1 MKKCLVIIGLLL
13 AAAVAGSAQNPL
25 PNDPAVKVG
34 KLDNGMTYYIRHND
48 KPAQRAEFYL
58 ATHVGAIQETP
69 DQDGLAHFLE
79 HMCFNGLKNLPGK
92 QMLEYLQSIGAEFGR
107 NINAATGVES
117 TQYML
122 NNIPVTREGII
133 DTCLL
138 VMHDYSHF
146 VLNEQEEIDSERGVI
161 IEERRTRRNAS
172 WRIYEQDKQYMYK
185 GSKYADCSLI
195 GSQENLE
202 TFKRESLVNFYETW
216 YRPDNQALIVVGDI
230 DVDQIEGK
238 IKTLFADIPAPVNPK
253 AKDVIKVP
261 DNVEPIVGVVTDPEL
276 PNSEIEIIW
285 KSEPIPTEYRN
296 TDIAFV
302 TELVKDVISTV
313 MNERFQDITSKP
325 DAPFLSGGLFCT
337 ALCETCDV
345 IFGDVAFKDGEYLSA
360 LEAFYTEIEKVKRFG
375 FSDSEIQRAKDEL
388 ISRAEKRAE
397 GEDSRK
403 NAEFVRPIINS
414 FFNNTPYMVP
424 SVEAQLTKQLLGM
437 LPAQVFNQ
445 TIAQAITDENLVVI
459 YNGPQKEGLVNPT
472 EAQLLEVIAKVK
484 ASEIARNAEEQID
497 SQFVDPSTLKGSKI
511 KKSAKLKATSVVWDP
526 INQWKIKKNVPLS
539 ADVTEWTLANGVKVA
554 FLQTDY
560 KKDQVMFRLVKDGG
574 TSLIP
579 TEDLPSFED
588 NILALFQRNCGVSK
602 YPSSTVSKML
612 AGKQVNVAP
621 YLEGMTHGIS
631 GNCQPKDLETAFQ
644 LFYLLFTDPRFDPD
658 EYNVGKQQI
667 AAVLPNLLQT
677 PDFKFQQ
684 ELERTISGGHPR
696 TVVLDEDVLA
706 KADIAVVERNYRKLF
721 NDAAGAVVYI
731 VGNVDAETLKPLV
744 EKYIGSL
751 PKGKKAL
758 KWVDTGERIPS
769 GRVVNEFKVDMQTP
783 KTTVFQFYTDY
794 DIKYSVAEKVSLLA
808 ANNII
813 DMVYTE
819 TLREEEG
826 GTYGAQTMTSYNK
839 YPVDR
844 AVIQVYFDTNPSS
857 ADKLRE
863 LATAGLKKLA
873 TEGPTAEQM
882 TRVTENLKK
891 NIPEK
896 RIQNNYWMDVINHWY
911 RFGKADYDVEY
922 EAAVNALTAESV
934 RDVVAKILATGNF
947 GEVVMSPDKSVERE

>member
-1 MKKCLVIIGLLL
+1 MKKVLIFV
-13 AAAVAGSAQNPL
+13 AAVFGSAVLGSAQNPL

-107 NINAATGVES
+107 NINAGTGVES

-122 NNIPVTREGII
+122 NNMPVTREGII

-146 VLNEQEEIDSERGVI
+146 VLNEQKEIDDERGVI

-172 WRIYEQDKQYMYK
+172 WRIYEQAKHYMYK
-185 GSKYADCSLI
+185 GSKYADCTLI

-216 YRPDNQALIVVGDI
+216 YRPDNQALIVIGDI

-261 DNVEPIVGVVTDPEL
+261 DNVEPIVGVITDPEM
-276 PNSEIEIIW
+276 PNSEIEILW
-285 KSEPIPTEYRN
+285 KSEPMPVEYNN
-296 TDIAFV
+296 TDVALV
-302 TELVKDVISTV
+302 TDLVKSVVATI
-313 MNERFQDITSKP
+313 MGERFQDITSKP

-337 ALCETCDV
+337 QICETCDV
-345 IFGDVAFKDGEYLSA
+345 VFGDVAFKEGEAFPA
-360 LEAFYTEIEKVKRFG
+360 LEAFYTEIEKMKRYG
-375 FSDSEIQRAKDEL
+375 FSDSEIKRAKDEI
-388 ISRAEKRAE
+388 ISRYEKRAE
-397 GEDSRK
+397 GADSRK
-403 NAEFVRPIINS
+403 NPEFVQPVIEN
-414 FFNNTPYMVP
+414 FLHNKPYMEP
-424 SVEAQLTKQLLGM
+424 AVEAQLVKQLMQM

-445 TIAQAITDENLVVI
+445 TVAQIITDENMVVI
-459 YNGPQKEGLVNPT
+459 YTGPEKEGLANPT
-472 EAQLLEVIAKVK
+472 EEQLLGVINKVK
-484 ASEIARNAEEQID
+484 ASEIAANVEEQID
-497 SQFVDPSTLKGSKI
+497 SEFVNPASLKGSKV
-511 KKSAKLKATSVVWDP
+511 KKSTQL
-526 INQWKIKKNVPLS
+526 IKG
-539 ADVTEWTLANGVKVA
+539 VTEWTLANGVKVA
-554 FLQTDY
+554 WLPTEY
-560 KKDQVMFRLVKDGG
+560 KKDQVLFRLVKDGG

-588 NILALFQRNCGVSK
+588 NIWSLFMNNSGVSK

-612 AGKQVNVAP
+612 AGKQLRVSP
-621 YLEGMTHGIS
+621 YIESMTHGIS
-631 GNCQPKDLETAFQ
+631 GNCQPKDLETALQ
-644 LFYLLFTDPRFDPD
+644 LMYLYFVDPRFDAD
-658 EYNVGKQQI
+658 EFNVGKQQI

-677 PDFKFQQ
+677 PNFKFQQ
-684 ELERTISGGHPR
+684 ELQR
-696 TVVLDEDVLA
+696 TVSDGNPRSVILDEKVLEQ
-706 KADIAVVERNYRKLF
+706 ADLAVVERNYRKLF
-721 NDAAGAVVYI
+721 NDASGVVVYI
-731 VGNVDAETLKPLV
+731 VGNVDEASLKPLV
-744 EKYIGSL
+744 EKYLGSL

-758 KWVDTGERIPS
+758 KWKDDGQRFPS
-769 GRVVNEFKVDMQTP
+769 GHVVNEFKVDMQTP
-783 KTTVFQFYTDY
+783 KTTVFQYYVTY
-794 DIKYSVAEKVSLLA
+794 NTNYSVAGKVNLLA

-813 DMVYTE
+813 DMIYTD

-826 GTYGAQTMTSYNK
+826 GTYGAQSMTSYNK

-844 AVIQVYFDTNPSS
+844 SSIQVYFDTNPSS

-863 LATAGLKKLA
+863 LAAAGLKKLA
-873 TEGPTAEQM
+873 AEGPTQEQL
-882 TRVTENLKK
+882 TRVKENFKK
-891 NIPEK
+891 NVPEK

-911 RFGKADYDVEY
+911 RFGKADYDAEY
-922 EAAVNALTAESV
+922 EAAVNALSAEGI
-934 RDVVAKILATGNF
+934 RDAVAEVLASGNY
-947 GEVVMSPDKSVERE
+947 GEVVMSPDKAAERE